1 MTAKAHTKAHNRPF
15 YAHLSHL
22 SRLLPLLALS
32 LTLWGLL
39 APHQAQA
46 QEVLNIYSGRHY
58 PADKILYQ
66 RFEAQTGIKV
76 RILEGKTSV
85 LLERLKLEREN
96 SPADLFI
103 TVDAGN
109 LWRAAEADLL
119 QPVSSAVLQS
129 RIPAQYRNDENL
141 WFGFATR
148 NRIAFYNPARVGVP
162 PTSWQELTDSRFKNK
177 ICVRSSSN
185 IYNLSL
191 LASFIE
197 LWGEAEATKWA
208 QAIRDNMARD
218 PSGGD
223 TDQIRA
229 VAAGVCDL
237 SIGNHYYYA
246 RLLASDKPEDKA
258 VTDKV
263 KPLWLGENDTGVHAN
278 ISGAGVLRSAKNKQ
292 AAIRYLEFLAS
303 AESQE
308 VFGQANNEYPVVLGV
323 AVAPVLEQLG
333 QHKTSA
339 INVSVYGKNQPTA
352 QRIYDSVGWR

>member
-1 MTAKAHTKAHNRPF
+1 MTAKPYKRLF
-15 YAHLSHL
+15 YTC
-22 SRLLPLLALS
+22 LLALP

-39 APHQAQA
+39 APHQVRA

-58 PADKILYQ
+58 PADKILYE
-66 RFEAQTGIKV
+66 RFEAQTGIKI
-76 RILEGKTSV
+76 RTLEGKTSV

-109 LWRAAEADLL
+109 LWRAAEADLF
-119 QPVSSAVLQS
+119 QPVSSSVLTS
-129 RIPAQYRNDENL
+129 RIPEKYRNPEGL

-148 NRIAFYNPARVGVP
+148 NRIVFYNPARVRVP
-162 PTSWQELTDSRFKNK
+162 PTSWQDLADSRFKGK

-191 LASFIE
+191 LASFVE
-197 LWGEAEATKWA
+197 LWGEAKATEWA

-258 VTDKV
+258 VTEVV
-263 KPLWLGENDTGVHAN
+263 KPLWLGESDMGVHAN
-278 ISGAGVLRSAKNKQ
+278 ISGAGVLRSAKNKR
-292 AAIRYLEFLAS
+292 AAIRYLEFLAT
-303 AESQE
+303 EDSQL
-308 VFGQANNEYPVVLGV
+308 VFSEANNEYPVVLGV
-323 AVAPVLEQLG
+323 AVAPVLERLG
-333 QHKTSA
+333 VHKTSE
-339 INVSVYGKNQPTA
+339 INVSVYGENQPIA
-352 QRIYDSVGWR
+352 QRLYDSVGWP